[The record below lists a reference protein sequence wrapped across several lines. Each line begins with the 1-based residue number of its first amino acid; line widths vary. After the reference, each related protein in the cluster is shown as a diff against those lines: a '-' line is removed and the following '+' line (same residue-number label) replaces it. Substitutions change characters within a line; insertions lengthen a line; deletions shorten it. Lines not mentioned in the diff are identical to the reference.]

1 MTRLFDSI
9 LCPVDFDEKSLIAA
23 KTARDMLQ
31 GPDGRLYLLHVM
43 NFKFPLTDEEAATP
57 LSEMKQKIEE
67 IARKHFGNKIH
78 YEVLVEKSDD
88 TARSILEAARRI
100 PVGCIV
106 MATHARK
113 GIDRFLLGSIAESV
127 ERESFCPVIIMRA
140 EPQLMTVQPTES
152 EPSPTKIEAAH
163 TKIVVLDGHA
173 LNPGDLSWKALG
185 AIGELQVFD
194 RTADDQIV
202 ARAHQAEI
210 VLTNKTRLPAQILR
224 QLIKTRYIGVL
235 ATGYDVVDLQAA
247 RELKISVTNVPTY
260 AAASVA
266 EFTFALLL
274 ELCHHVALH
283 GQATRAGEWWR
294 SMDFSFWKTP
304 LVELAGK
311 TIGLIGLGQIGRRV
325 AEIALAFEMR
335 VIAADAVRSP
345 VPAWPRFRWCEVDE
359 LLPQADVV
367 SLHCPL
373 LPQTQGIINAKS
385 LATMKPSAFLV
396 NTSRGPLVIEQ
407 DLADALNNG
416 RLAGAAVDVLSS
428 EPPSSDNPL
437 LRAKNCIVTPH
448 IAWATKEARTRL
460 LDTAIA
466 NVRAFLHGHP
476 VNVVN

>member
-1 MTRLFDSI
+1 
-9 LCPVDFDEKSLIAA
+9 
-23 KTARDMLQ
+23 
-31 GPDGRLYLLHVM
+31 
-43 NFKFPLTDEEAATP
+43 
-57 LSEMKQKIEE
+57 
-67 IARKHFGNKIH
+67 
-78 YEVLVEKSDD
+78 
-88 TARSILEAARRI
+88 
-100 PVGCIV
+100 
-106 MATHARK
+106 
-113 GIDRFLLGSIAESV
+113 
-127 ERESFCPVIIMRA
+127 
-140 EPQLMTVQPTES
+140 MTV
-152 EPSPTKIEAAH
+152 

-173 LNPGDLSWKALG
+173 LNPGDLSWNALS

-194 RTADDQIV
+194 RTTDDQVV
-202 ARAHQAEI
+202 ARAHEAEI
-210 VLTNKTRLPAQILR
+210 VLTNKTRLSAQIIR
-224 QLIKTRYIGVL
+224 QLKSTRYIGVL
-235 ATGYDVVDLQAA
+235 ATGYDIVDVQAA
-247 RELKISVTNVPTY
+247 RELKISVTNIPTY
-260 AAASVA
+260 ASASVA

-274 ELCHHVALH
+274 ELCHQVGLH
-283 GQATRAGEWWR
+283 ADATRAGEWSR
-294 SMDFSFWKTP
+294 AEDFSFWKTP

-311 TIGLIGLGQIGRRV
+311 TIGIVGFGQIGRRV

-335 VIAADAVRSP
+335 VIAAGTASRP
-345 VPAWPRFRWCEVDE
+345 VPDWPRFRWCEVDE
-359 LLPQADVV
+359 LLREADVV